1 MEQQAIMIALV
12 GVLGI
17 GAQWL
22 AWRTGWPAIVLMLA
36 AGFIAGPV
44 LGQLGYP
51 LLDPKAAF
59 GDLLEPMVGIG
70 VALILFEGGLSLDFR
85 ELRKYGGGVWR
96 LVLLGVPIGW
106 LLGSLASYYIA
117 GLVWPV
123 AILFAG
129 ILVVT
134 GPTVVLPLL
143 RQSSV
148 QQRPAA
154 LLKWEAIVNDPI
166 GALCAVIAYEYFRA
180 TQAGGTAFEV
190 VPEIALAGV
199 LSGLIGY
206 AAAWLVGWSFPR
218 GLVPEF
224 LKVPVLLVAVVG
236 TFVICNGIEH
246 EAGLVAVTVMGV
258 ALANMHVSSLR
269 SIHPFKQNIAVLLVS
284 GIFIL
289 LSASLDVSKLSY
301 LNPLTVEGLRLYL
314 FLLALLFLVR
324 PATILLSLLGSSV
337 PWNERLF
344 LAWIEPRGI
353 VLVAISGL
361 FALRLSELGYGDGS
375 ILIGL
380 SFAVV
385 VTTIVA
391 HGFTIDFVARI
402 LQVKG
407 ASRPGLLIA
416 GATEW
421 TVALAE
427 ILHKS
432 GTPVMI
438 VDSSWRRLKPAR
450 VLGLPTYHGEIL
462 NEATE
467 YNLDL
472 APFQSLIAATDNEA
486 YNALVC
492 SDFAPEIGTDKV
504 YQLGEGADDDD
515 HRALPASLRGRAL
528 FASGLG
534 VEDVHQRQQAGWVF
548 RRTRLSEQFDLK
560 AAREN
565 LPEAANMLLLIK
577 PSGELKFFTHAAAP
591 EPQPGDQIISF
602 SPPRGQNAAKAARRA
617 GREASR
623 KAAGIVG
630 GNDADG
636 SDAGNDAGNESSG
649 QSATEP
655 A

>member
-1 MEQQAIMIALV
+1 MEQQAIVIALV

-17 GAQWL
+17 GAQWV

-44 LGQLGYP
+44 MGYFGYP
-51 LLDPKAAF
+51 LLDPEAAF

-70 VALILFEGGLSLDFR
+70 VALILFEGGLSLDYR
-85 ELRKYGGGVWR
+85 ELRKYGEGVWR

-106 LLGSLASYYIA
+106 LLGSLACYFVA

-143 RQSSV
+143 RQSAV

-166 GALCAVIAYEYFRA
+166 GALCAVVAYEYFRV
-180 TQAGGTAFEV
+180 TLDGGTAFEV
-190 VPEIALAGV
+190 VPQIAIAGALAG
-199 LSGLIGY
+199 GIGY
-206 AAAWLVGWSFPR
+206 GAAWLVAYSFPR
-218 GLVPEF
+218 GLVPEY

-236 TFVICNGIEH
+236 TFVLCNKIEH
-246 EAGLVAVTVMGV
+246 EAGLVAVTVMGI

-289 LSASLDVSKLSY
+289 LSASLDLNELTY
-301 LNPLTVEGLRLYL
+301 LNPLTTEGFRLFL
-314 FLLALLFLVR
+314 FLLALLFFVR
-324 PATILLSLLGSSV
+324 PATIILSLLGSKI

-344 LAWIEPRGI
+344 LAWIAPRGI

-361 FALRLSELGYGDGS
+361 CALRLSELGYADGS

-385 VTTIVA
+385 VATIVA
-391 HGFTIDFVARI
+391 HGFTVDLVAK
-402 LQVKG
+402 LLKVKG
-407 ASRPGLLIA
+407 ASRPGLLLVGSNPWTIELA
-416 GATEW
+416 GK
-421 TVALAE
+421 
-427 ILHKS
+427 LHKLD
-432 GTPVMI
+432 TPVMI
-438 VDSSWRRLKPAR
+438 VDNSWSRLKPAR
-450 VLGLPTYHGEIL
+450 AAELPTYHGEIL

-467 YNLDL
+467 HNLDL
-472 APFQSLIAATDNEA
+472 TPFQALVAATDNEA

-492 SDFAPEIGTDKV
+492 SEFAPEIGTDKV

-515 HRALPASLRGRAL
+515 HKAIPASLRGRAL
-528 FASGLG
+528 FTDGFG
-534 VEDVHQRQQAGWVF
+534 VDDVQQRQREGWVF
-548 RRTRLSEQFDLK
+548 RRTKLSQQY
-560 AAREN
+560 N
-565 LPEAANMLLLIK
+565 LEDMLDSMPDQANMLLLLK
-577 PSGELKFFTHAAAP
+577 ADGEMKFFTHALAP
-591 EPQPGDQIISF
+591 EPQEGDTIISF
-602 SPPRGQNAAKAARRA
+602 SPPRPQTEEKQARRA
-617 GREASR
+617 AEDKKR
-623 KAAGIVG
+623 G
-630 GNDADG
+630 G
-636 SDAGNDAGNESSG
+636 E
-649 QSATEP
+649 EP
-655 A
+655 QPA

>member
-1 MEQQAIMIALV
+1 MEQQALTIALV

-36 AGFIAGPV
+36 AGFLAGPV
-44 LGQLGYP
+44 LGHFGYP
-51 LLDPKAAF
+51 ILDPEAAF

-85 ELRKYGGGVWR
+85 EFRKYGEGVWR

-154 LLKWEAIVNDPI
+154 LLRWESIVNDPI

-180 TQAGGTAFEV
+180 TVDGGTAFDV
-190 VPEIALAGV
+190 VPQIAFAAIVSGV
-199 LSGLIGY
+199 IGY
-206 AAAWLVGWSFPR
+206 AAAKFVAWSFPR

-236 TFVICNGIEH
+236 TFVLCNMIEH

-289 LSASLDVSKLSY
+289 LSASLDISELQY
-301 LNPLTVEGLRLYL
+301 LNPMEGEGLRLYL
-314 FLLALLFLVR
+314 FLFALLFMVR

-344 LAWIEPRGI
+344 LAWIAPRGI

-361 FALRLSELGYGDGS
+361 FALRLSDLGYADGS

-385 VTTIVA
+385 VSTIVA
-391 HGFTIDFVARI
+391 HGFTVDIVAR
-402 LQVKG
+402 LLKVKG

-416 GATEW
+416 GATPW
-421 TVALAE
+421 TTALAE
-427 ILHKS
+427 TLHKID
-432 GTPVMI
+432 TPVML
-438 VDSSWRRLKPAR
+438 VDSSWQRLKSAR
-450 VLGLPTYHGEIL
+450 AKGLPTYHGEIL
-462 NEATE
+462 NEAIE
-467 YNLDL
+467 YSLDL
-472 APFQSLIAATDNEA
+472 TPFQSLVAATDNEA

-492 SDFAPEIGTDKV
+492 SEFAPEMGTDKV
-504 YQLGEGADDDD
+504 YQLGEGADDED

-528 FASGLG
+528 FASGYG
-534 VEDVHQRQQAGWVF
+534 VDDVQQRQQEGWVF
-548 RRTRLSEQFDLK
+548 RRTKLSEQFDIED
-560 AAREN
+560 ARET
-565 LPEAANMLLLIK
+565 LPEAANMLMLIR
-577 PSGELKFFTHAAAP
+577 PDGEMRFFTHAAAP
-591 EPQPGDQIISF
+591 EPRPGDQIISF
-602 SPPRGQNAAKAARRA
+602 APPRATSEEKAARNA
-617 GREASR
+617 EKNASR
-623 KAAGIVG
+623 RPPKG
-630 GNDADG
+630 
-636 SDAGNDAGNESSG
+636 
-649 QSATEP
+649 ATDPDPEP

>member
-1 MEQQAIMIALV
+1 MEQQALVIALV

-17 GAQWL
+17 GAQWV

-44 LGQLGYP
+44 FGYFGYP
-51 LLDPKAAF
+51 LLDPEAAF

-96 LVLLGVPIGW
+96 LVLFGVPLGW
-106 LLGSLASYYIA
+106 LFGSLAGYYVA

-154 LLKWEAIVNDPI
+154 LLKWEAIVNDPL

-180 TQAGGTAFEV
+180 TVDGGTAFEV
-190 VPEIALAGV
+190 VPEIAIAAV

-206 AAAWLVGWSFPR
+206 AAAWLLAWSFPR

-236 TFVICNGIEH
+236 TFVICNKIEH

-289 LSASLDVSKLSY
+289 LSASLDLRELSY
-301 LNPLTVEGLRLYL
+301 LNPFTVSGFRLYL
-314 FLLALLFLVR
+314 FLVALLFLVR

-344 LAWIEPRGI
+344 LAWVAPRGI

-385 VTTIVA
+385 FATIVA
-391 HGFTIDFVARI
+391 HGFTADLVARM
-402 LQVKG
+402 LGVKG
-407 ASRPGLLIA
+407 ETRPGLLIA
-416 GATEW
+416 GATPW
-421 TVALAE
+421 TIALAE
-427 ILHKS
+427 TLHKLE
-432 GTPVMI
+432 TPVMI
-438 VDSSWRRLKPAR
+438 VDASWQRLKPAR
-450 VLGLPTYHGEIL
+450 SLGLPTYHGEIL

-467 YNLDL
+467 HNLDL
-472 APFQSLIAATDNEA
+472 TPFQSLVAATDNEA

-492 SDFAPEIGTDKV
+492 SEFAPEIGTDKV
-504 YQLGEGADDDD
+504 YQLGEGADEDDP
-515 HRALPASLRGRAL
+515 RALPASLRGRAL
-528 FASGLG
+528 FASGWG
-534 VEDVHQRQQAGWVF
+534 VDDVQQRQREGWVF
-548 RRTRLSEQFDLK
+548 RRTKLSEQFDIDD
-560 AAREN
+560 ARDT
-565 LPEAANMLLLIK
+565 LPEAANMLLLLK
-577 PSGELKFFTHAAAP
+577 PDGALVFFTHAGAP
-591 EPQPGDQIISF
+591 EPQPGDSIISF
-602 SPPRGQNAAKAARRA
+602 SPPREQVEEKMAKKAANA
-617 GREASR
+617 G
-623 KAAGIVG
+623 KKG
-630 GNDADG
+630 G
-636 SDAGNDAGNESSG
+636 
-649 QSATEP
+649 TEGGEKPQP